1 MSDNQEKKVYYCP
14 NCHKAFARTGESK
27 QYCPLCNELMYNT
40 NMLVSLWKI
49 TPDEHKDTYKKQWD
63 KIDPKKEDQR
73 KLDDIEQRKIETER
87 QNLSLMSGQ
96 YEYDV
101 ETVMNAPTGEA
112 DGKSIKDMLNYKA
125 SKGWKLHTI
134 YSNELGVNSSGVGIG
149 GFGGSVNST
158 ICEAVLVF
166 ERKIK

>member
-27 QYCPLCNELMYNT
+27 QYCPSCNELMYNT
-40 NMLVSLWKI
+40 NILVSLWKI

-63 KIDPKKEDQR
+63 KINPQKEEQR
-73 KLDDIEQRKIETER
+73 RLDDIEQRKIEAER
-87 QNLSLMSGQ
+87 QNFSLMSGQ

-101 ETVMNAPTGEA
+101 ETVMNTSTGEA
-112 DGKSIKDMLNYKA
+112 DWKRIKEMLNYKA

-134 YSNELGVNSSGVGIG
+134 YSNELGVNSTGVGIG
-149 GFGGSVNST
+149 NFGGGVNST

-166 ERKIK
+166 ERQVK